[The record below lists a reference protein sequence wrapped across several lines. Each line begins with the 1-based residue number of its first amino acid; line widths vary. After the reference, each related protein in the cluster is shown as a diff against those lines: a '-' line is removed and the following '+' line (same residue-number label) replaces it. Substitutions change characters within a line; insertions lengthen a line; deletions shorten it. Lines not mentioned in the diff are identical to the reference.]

1 LRFVNRE
8 RELKFLKAYMNTEPN
23 AITFIYGPKSS
34 GKSILLQ
41 KAVEELSKEKK
52 HYIYWYDLRGKVI
65 SDYNSVLDIFFKQK
79 GWLKKTL
86 EAASGLIKFNLG
98 AFELDLEEFKKIYS
112 KEEDAFEI
120 MERELMRVKAMKKSP
135 ILVFDELQK
144 LKEIYL
150 NSPNNQRPLIN
161 ELFNF
166 FVRLTKVLHL
176 SHVFVLS
183 SDTFFIEEIYANS
196 SLAKCSKYHL
206 VDDPEEKPVREY
218 LKEEGFTPK
227 EIDYIIEHVGTLLWA
242 INQVIEDKKS
252 GVSIK
257 ESIETMI
264 KDSWA
269 KISLFL
275 DSQPKD
281 KRKEYQKILSDLLSG
296 EKILNPDL
304 YNLKLVKELFKREFI
319 FFDPLEKSIRLRS
332 KIEEHAVRRILK

>member
-1 LRFVNRE
+1 MRFVNRE
-8 RELKFLKAYMNTEPN
+8 RELKFLKAYLNTEPN

-34 GKSILLQ
+34 GKSVLMREVIKSLSKKEFSIFWFDLRETLISSYDS
-41 KAVEELSKEKK
+41 VIDLFFLEEELEG
-52 HYIYWYDLRGKVI
+52 GK
-65 SDYNSVLDIFFKQK
+65 
-79 GWLKKTL
+79 
-86 EAASGLIKFNLG
+86 
-98 AFELDLEEFKKIYS
+98 ELDLNLEAGIFNFIRIKSAIKREIKDKRLDPFRYMAARLRKFKG
-112 KEEDAFEI
+112 
-120 MERELMRVKAMKKSP
+120 KKV
-135 ILVFDELQK
+135 IIFDELQK
-144 LKEIYL
+144 LKEVYL
-150 NSPNNQRPLIN
+150 NSPVNQRPLIN

-166 FVRLTKVLHL
+166 FVRLTKVEHL

-196 SLAKCSKYHL
+196 SLAKCSKYYL
-206 VDDPEEKPVREY
+206 VDDPEEKPVRKY

-227 EIDYIIEHVGTLLWA
+227 ETDYIIKHAGTLLWA

-252 GVSIK
+252 GVSIR
-257 ESIETMI
+257 ESVEALI

-281 KRKEYQKILSDLLSG
+281 KREEYQKILSDLLSG

-319 FFDPLEKSIRLRS
+319 FFNPLEKSIRLRS